1 MTIKRIAI
9 SGSNGY
15 LASNFI
21 KYLKKKKIKT
31 LKFSNSIKNRNYY
44 YVNKN
49 YSLLKKYIKKFINV
63 DFFFHFA
70 YLNNQYEAELNYNQ
84 YVRKNLKIIKNI
96 IEILPSSVTF
106 VFISSVS
113 VYGSSKKRF
122 SEISA
127 LTPLSNYDKCKII
140 CEKFI
145 KKHMNIKKRNYI
157 ILRISNVYGYHKY
170 NQFTRRGIIGY
181 LLENILS
188 NNNINLE
195 TSGNHL
201 RDYLHISDFVLA
213 LFKLTKIS
221 NKFNIYNVVS
231 EKSYTLKYIIKLIIN
246 LLKKNKKFKYKKE
259 IKYNC
264 GSIQSKT
271 DTRNFLGTCKRFK
284 NNFNWIPKIKIYN
297 SLSEEIKN
305 LKI

>member
-1 MTIKRIAI
+1 M
-9 SGSNGY
+9 
-15 LASNFI
+15 
-21 KYLKKKKIKT
+21 
-31 LKFSNSIKNRNYY
+31 KFSNSIIKKNYY

-49 YSLLKKYIKKFINV
+49 YSLLKKYKKKFLNV

-84 YVRKNLKIIKNI
+84 YIKKNLQIIKNI
-96 IEILPSSVTF
+96 IKILPSSVTF

-122 SEISA
+122 SEMSA
-127 LTPLSNYDKCKII
+127 LKPLSNYDKCKII

-145 KKHMNIKKRNYI
+145 KKYMNLKKRNYI
-157 ILRISNVYGYHKY
+157 ILRISNIYGFHNY
-170 NQFTRRGIIGY
+170 NKHTKRGMVSY
-181 LLENILS
+181 LLESILS
-188 NNNINLE
+188 NNNINLQ
-195 TSGNHL
+195 TSGKHL
-201 RDYLHISDFVLA
+201 RDYLHISDLVLA

-221 NKFNIYNVVS
+221 NKFNMYNVVS
-231 EKSYTLKYIIKLIIN
+231 EKSYTLKYVIRLIIN
-246 LLKKNKKFKYKKE
+246 LLKKNKKFIYKKK

-264 GSIQSKT
+264 GFIQSKT

-284 NNFNWIPKIKIYN
+284 NNFKWTPKTNIHS